1 MKKLYFIII
10 SAVLLLAFEDA
21 YAQTAKSLFWRSDSL
36 QVVEIISDVPD
47 KCSDVGHNGPAVE
60 NSHIALCLYFNDS
73 GAIDLYS
80 IRGRGMELNRYH
92 WYPSADA
99 REAGGAGCDVYEVG
113 GTLGFGGFALWDGE
127 NVIRLEA
134 TKGRTARV
142 GDAKRGSY
150 AEIIAYGVPDIGDMV
165 DVSIR
170 IDVSA
175 KTRDAAVTA
184 TELSGKKIQFVS
196 GLNHH
201 PGQKVTSGEEYIS
214 VWGDH
219 PGDGIDI
226 TVGAGLRFSQK
237 DFPTLEKT
245 DDMVRIISRPASQV
259 RTTLTGASVME
270 AELNSA
276 KRFEAYIAQ

>member
-1 MKKLYFIII
+1 M
-10 SAVLLLAFEDA
+10 
-21 YAQTAKSLFWRSDSL
+21 
-36 QVVEIISDVPD
+36 
-47 KCSDVGHNGPAVE
+47 
-60 NSHIALCLYFNDS
+60 
-73 GAIDLYS
+73 
-80 IRGRGMELNRYH
+80 
-92 WYPSADA
+92 
-99 REAGGAGCDVYEVG
+99 
-113 GTLGFGGFALWDGE
+113 
-127 NVIRLEA
+127 
-134 TKGRTARV
+134 
-142 GDAKRGSY
+142 
-150 AEIIAYGVPDIGDMV
+150 GDMV

-184 TELSGKKIQFVS
+184 TELSGKKIQFLS